1 LSAKQKDD
9 SSNPEINI
17 SKIRAG
23 GGIAGLIFAI
33 GSMLIFLLGIP
44 GLWYFFAFAIALGV
58 GIAVVLR
65 LANR

>member
-1 LSAKQKDD
+1 MSPQQKDD
-9 SSNPEINI
+9 TPRPEINI
-17 SKIRAG
+17 SKIKAG
-23 GGIAGLIFAI
+23 GGIAGLIFTV